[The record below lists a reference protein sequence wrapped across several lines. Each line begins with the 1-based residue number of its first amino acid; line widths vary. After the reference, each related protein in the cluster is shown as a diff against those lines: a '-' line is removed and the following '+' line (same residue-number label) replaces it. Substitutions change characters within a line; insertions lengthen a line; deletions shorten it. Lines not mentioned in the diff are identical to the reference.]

1 MCGGHDFFPGVF
13 PEPLTVSEFEPF
25 VRSGVSRRSFL
36 KTVAGASGLALA
48 GAAGCSS
55 GSSDNHAAAAVLR
68 PAGGPDPQATSA
80 AVVALKTVDAA
91 EVVLVMDGF
100 IDYFVAGGEGVTRFP
115 LAYDQWTDRQ
125 QLIAEHGFSALVTV
139 ESGGTRSS
147 VLYDGGLTPVAM
159 GRNLDVM
166 EITTK
171 DLRAIAVSH
180 GHADH
185 HGGLEALFDRPGRL
199 KLPLVIHPEA
209 WRDRKIVFPTGNELH
224 LPPPKRS
231 DLEREGVRVVEERG
245 ASLLVDDT
253 FLVSGQ
259 VERVTPF
266 EKGFPAHHALVNGK
280 WEKDPLVNDD
290 QNLIVNVK
298 DKGLVVVS
306 GCSHSGAVNVLKN
319 AQRLTGEQRIA
330 GFIGGLHLSGAAFEP
345 IIQPTIDAL
354 TAVGVGRIVPAH
366 CTGWKA
372 VHAIARAMPDAFVQP
387 AVGTKLRF

>member
-13 PEPLTVSEFEPF
+13 PESLTVSELERFA
-25 VRSGVSRRSFL
+25 GTDVSRRSLL
-36 KTVAGASGLALA
+36 KAVAGVSGLALA
-48 GAAGCSS
+48 GAAGCSR
-55 GSSDNHAAAAVLR
+55 GASDDRVAAAVVH
-68 PAGGPDPQATSA
+68 PVGAPEQQATP
-80 AVVALKTVDAA
+80 AVVALKPVDAA
-91 EVVLVMDGF
+91 EVILVMDGF
-100 IDYFVAGGEGVTRFP
+100 VDYLVAGAEGVTRFP

-139 ESGGTRSS
+139 ESAGTRSS

-166 EITTK
+166 EIGTK
-171 DLRAIAVSH
+171 DLRAIAISH

-185 HGGLEALFDRPGRL
+185 HGGLEGLFDRPGRL

-231 DLEREGVRVVEERG
+231 DLEREGVQVVEERG
-245 ASLLVDDT
+245 ASLLVDET

-266 EKGFPAHHALVNGK
+266 EKGFQNHYARLDGK

-319 AQRLTGEQRIA
+319 AQRLTGEQGIA
-330 GFIGGLHLSGAAFEP
+330 GFIGGLHLSGAAAEP

-354 TAVGVGRIVPAH
+354 TAMRVGRIVPAH